1 MPSDSDVVIKV
12 NGLGKRY
19 PASDTPFRQVAN
31 LLLGRKPGHNGGFQ
45 ALRPISFEV
54 RRGETLAI
62 IGRNGAGKSTLLQLI
77 CGTLSPSSGS
87 VDVRGR
93 LAALLELGAGF
104 NPEFSGRE
112 NIYLS
117 AAVYGLTRAQVHER
131 LEAIITFAQI
141 GEQIDQPVKTYSSG
155 MFVRLAF
162 AVIAHVD
169 ADILVIDEALAVGDA
184 YFTQKCM
191 RFLRDFAQRG
201 TLLFVSHDTHSVTNL
216 CSKAIW
222 IDRGC
227 MMLAADAKTTVEAY
241 LSSFY
246 TSSDA
251 DNVAPGLSTDSSQHA
266 VLSAPAAQQQANNFA
281 SAFGAGGGRLLAC
294 RLLDQHGR
302 PAFQLTEAQT
312 VELQVDC
319 LAEKN
324 ITQPIVGFFIKDR
337 LGQPVCGV
345 NTLKF
350 LPEWQQL
357 PAGEPTQ
364 VSFRF
369 HLPLLATGD
378 YTVTVSLASGTQ
390 DDHVQHH
397 WVHDML
403 SFKSAADLHLAGLF
417 TLAGVSCRQV
427 PSTDGVG
434 QQSAGPAQ
442 ASAFADS

>member
-1 MPSDSDVVIKV
+1 MPSDTVIQV
-12 NGLGKRY
+12 NALSKCY
-19 PASDTPFRQVAN
+19 PAKLTPLRQVFN
-31 LLLGRKPGHNGGFQ
+31 LLLGRQPDQSNGFQ
-45 ALRPISFEV
+45 ALHPISFEV
-54 RRGETLAI
+54 RKGETLAV

-77 CGTLSPSSGS
+77 CGTLTPTSGS
-87 VDVRGR
+87 VTVTGR

-117 AAVYGLTRAQVHER
+117 ASVYGLSRAQVAQR
-131 LEAIITFAQI
+131 LEAIIEFAQI

-169 ADILVIDEALAVGDA
+169 ADILIIDEALAVGDA

-191 RFLRDFAQRG
+191 RFLREFAQRG
-201 TLLFVSHDTHSVTNL
+201 TLIFVSHDTHSVTNL
-216 CSKAIW
+216 CKKAIW
-222 IDRGC
+222 IDRGR

-246 TSSDA
+246 TDP
-251 DNVAPGLSTDSSQHA
+251 DTDSTAPRLSASSTQRTA
-266 VLSAPAAQQQANNFA
+266 LSAPKTQQQANNFA

-294 RLLDQHGR
+294 RLLDQHGH
-302 PAFQLTEAQT
+302 PIFQLTEAQT

-319 LAEKN
+319 LAEEN

-350 LPEWQQL
+350 LPGWQHL

-364 VSFRF
+364 ISFRF

-390 DDHVQHH
+390 TEHVQHH

-403 SFKSAADLHLAGLF
+403 SFKSAADPHLSGLF
-417 TLAGVSCRQV
+417 TLAEVSCQQALLTA
-427 PSTDGVG
+427 STS
-434 QQSAGPAQ
+434 QQNADPAQ
-442 ASAFADS
+442 QASPFTES

>member
-1 MPSDSDVVIKV
+1 MPSDVVIKV
-12 NGLGKRY
+12 NELGKCY
-19 PASDTPFRQVAN
+19 PASDTPFRQVIS
-31 LLLGRKPGHNGGFQ
+31 LLLGRQPGRDGGFQ
-45 ALRPISFEV
+45 ALHPISFEV

-77 CGTLSPSSGS
+77 CGTLTPSSGS
-87 VDVRGR
+87 VSVRGR

-117 AAVYGLTRAQVHER
+117 AAVYGLTRLQVHER
-131 LEAIITFAQI
+131 LDAIINFAQI

-191 RFLRDFAQRG
+191 RFLREFAERG

-222 IDRGC
+222 IDRGR

-246 TSSDA
+246 TGTEDSKA
-251 DNVAPGLSTDSSQHA
+251 VLVPSTDNEQCAA
-266 VLSAPAAQQQANNFA
+266 VPPRTMQQQANNFA
-281 SAFGAGGGRLLAC
+281 SAFGVGGGRLLAC
-294 RLLDQHGR
+294 RLLDQRGR
-302 PAFQLTEAQT
+302 PIFQLTEAQT

-319 LAEKN
+319 LAEQC

-337 LGQPVCGV
+337 LGQPICGV
-345 NTLKF
+345 NTLEF
-350 LPEWQQL
+350 LPDWQQL
-357 PAGEPTQ
+357 PAGVPTQ
-364 VSFRF
+364 ISFRF

-378 YTVTVSLASGTQ
+378 YTVTTSLASGTQ
-390 DDHVQHH
+390 AEHIQHH

-403 SFKSAADLHLAGLF
+403 SFKAAAGLHLSGLF
-417 TLAGVSCRQV
+417 TLDEVSCRQT
-427 PSTDGVG
+427 PSTDEPC
-434 QQSAGPAQ
+434 QQDTQPA
-442 ASAFADS
+442 

>member
-1 MPSDSDVVIKV
+1 MPSDAVIRV
-12 NGLGKRY
+12 SSLSKRY
-19 PASDTPFRQVAN
+19 PAKQTPFRQVLN
-31 LLLGRKPGHNGGFQ
+31 LLLGRQPGLSNGFQ
-45 ALRPISFEV
+45 ALHPISFEV
-54 RRGETLAI
+54 RKGETLAV

-77 CGTLSPSSGS
+77 CGTLAPTTGT
-87 VDVRGR
+87 VAVKGR

-117 AAVYGLTRAQVHER
+117 ASVYGLSRAQVRER
-131 LEAIITFAQI
+131 LEAIIDFAQI
-141 GEQIDQPVKTYSSG
+141 GEQIEQPVKTYSSG

-191 RFLRDFAQRG
+191 RFLREFAQHG
-201 TLLFVSHDTHSVTNL
+201 TLIFVSHDTHSVTSL
-216 CSKAIW
+216 CNKAIW
-222 IDRGC
+222 IDKGR

-246 TSSDA
+246 AGSDSDSTTNDLPA
-251 DNVAPGLSTDSSQHA
+251 NSPQHTALPAPT
-266 VLSAPAAQQQANNFA
+266 VQQQANNFA
-281 SAFGAGGGRLLAC
+281 SAFGVGGGRLLAC
-294 RLLDQHGR
+294 RLLDRHGR
-302 PAFQLTEAQT
+302 PIFQLTEAQT

-324 ITQPIVGFFIKDR
+324 IARPIIGFFIKDR

-350 LPEWQQL
+350 LPDWQKL
-357 PAGEPTQ
+357 PAGKPTQ
-364 VSFRF
+364 ISFRF

-390 DDHVQHH
+390 TEHIQHH

-403 SFKSAADLHLAGLF
+403 SFKSAADLHLSGLF
-417 TLAGVSCRQV
+417 TLTGVHCQRA
-427 PSTDGVG
+427 PSTVVASQ
-434 QQSAGPAQ
+434 QQSAGSTQ
-442 ASAFADS
+442 ASAFTDS